1 MSLLIRFINLAVSIY
16 TFAIF
21 LRAIIS
27 WFNPDPYNSAV
38 RFLDKIT
45 EPLLYP
51 IRKALWRFSGNLPID
66 FSPFIAIILVQ
77 IAGRLIIDILR
88 NFI

>member
-1 MSLLIRFINLAVSIY
+1 LGLLIWLINLAVKAY
-16 TFAIF
+16 TFLIF
-21 LRAIIS
+21 IRVIIS
-27 WFNPDPYNSAV
+27 WLNPDPYHPAV
-38 RFLDKIT
+38 RILERIT

-51 IRKALWRFSGNLPID
+51 IRKSLRRFTGNLPID

-77 IAGRLIIDILR
+77 IAGRLLTDILR